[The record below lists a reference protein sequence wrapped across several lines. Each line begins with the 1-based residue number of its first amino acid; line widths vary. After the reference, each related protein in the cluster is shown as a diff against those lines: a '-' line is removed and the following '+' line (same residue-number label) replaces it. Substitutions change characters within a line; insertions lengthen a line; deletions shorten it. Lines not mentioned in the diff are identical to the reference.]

1 MGSEAKEQ
9 LLMRLIVGC
18 LVTGAAL
25 VAGFSVLSLY
35 LAPKGSS
42 VGLGLGSLQWRKK
55 KKKPVRVY
63 MDGCFDMMHYGHCNA
78 LRQAHALGDQL
89 VVGVVSDAEITL
101 NKGPPVTP
109 LHERMIMV
117 NAVKWVD
124 EVIPDAPYAI
134 TEDFMKKLFDEY
146 NIDYIIHGDDPCVLP
161 DGTDAYALAKKAG
174 RYKQIKRTE
183 GVSSTDIVGMFQL
196 LF

>member
-1 MGSEAKEQ
+1 MLA
-9 LLMRLIVGC
+9 MCLIA
-18 LVTGAAL
+18 GAAV
-25 VAGFSVLSLY
+25 VAGVTLLG
-35 LAPKGSS
+35 APD
-42 VGLGLGSLQWRKK
+42 GLGLGILQWRRKK

-78 LRQAHALGDQL
+78 LRQARALGDRL
-89 VVGVVSDAEITL
+89 VVGVVSDAEIIA

-124 EVIPDAPYAI
+124 EVITDAPYAI

-161 DGTDAYALAKKAG
+161 DGTDAYALAKKVG

-183 GVSSTDIVGMFQL
+183 GVSSTDIVGTTSSMIIFNSKNPIVFFL
-196 LF
+196 IHVL